1 MGPLIFGK
9 CDLYKT
15 FPAEKVTYH
24 KGDLFNLKGLLKLNF
39 NSPSLNLKSP
49 ISKTFKFLKV

>member
-1 MGPLIFGK
+1 MCPLIYGK
-9 CDLYKT
+9 GDIYKT

-24 KGDLFNLKGLLKLNF
+24 KGDLFNLNGLVKMSF
-39 NSPSLNLKSP
+39 NSPSLNLKGP